1 MKEAQPLSPPSSC
14 HPRPEPTRAQGKGL
28 QRNNDAA
35 QRLCFLHNASL
46 RDSIAGAGFLL
57 CNATGKGWR
66 EGITYARTAQTL
78 NPNRGVTLSTQPLSS

>member
-1 MKEAQPLSPPSSC
+1 MKEAQPLSPPASC

-46 RDSIAGAGFLL
+46 RDSIAGAGAPSPPLTDFVSS
-57 CNATGKGWR
+57 G
-66 EGITYARTAQTL
+66 
-78 NPNRGVTLSTQPLSS
+78 RG